1 MKETAKI
8 KKEIIFDIENREYIA
23 NKHVMRCFTIAMCV
37 YLIAFLLNAFDI
49 FIIDK
54 EVMKAGFVPSVITYL
69 IVLFVTKRV
78 SLANSKMKYFIL
90 FSTILVFTFIGIT
103 ITYHVVMIALLPIS
117 YATLYSSK
125 KVMRYVYGSTVLST
139 IVIVYGGYYFGLCD
153 ANMALLTADRL
164 ENYIVDGA
172 FILTTLNENPAFTLL
187 LFFVIP
193 RCLIQFAFMAAY
205 NSILRIVEESLKKA
219 AHVAQMESLEIQ
231 KAEMEKEKAEAANKA
246 KSAFLSSMSHEIRT
260 PMNAIVGMTE
270 VLLRGE
276 HSKETVEYLNNIKVS
291 GDALLTII
299 NDILDFSKIES
310 GKMDIIKAEYE
321 PMSAY
326 HDLSMIF
333 LNRIGDKPV
342 ELIYDIDANMPSK
355 LYGDMQR
362 IRQIIINLMNNAI
375 KFTDKGFV
383 KLTVK
388 VNQIDENMAEV
399 SYYVE
404 DSGQGIKSEDM
415 DKLFR
420 VYQQVDKEKN
430 RYKEGTGL
438 GLTISKQLVEMMG
451 GTIGVKSEYGKGSTF
466 YFTVPQEIR
475 CKDKATDVKADKKSV
490 VVSEKLVNP
499 LIKEQFEYLV
509 NTFGLQT
516 VPFGEVYE
524 GSEKADFVFTD
535 DVAML
540 TEELCKRMED
550 YNCKVCVVQN
560 PMYNDWTDKKVAL
573 INKPLYSLNFCQII
587 NGDTVLVESE
597 KDVFRFVAPEAS
609 ILIVDDNEMNIKVA
623 KALLEP
629 LQMHID
635 TAENGRQALEKIG
648 NKKYDMVFMDHMM
661 PVMDGVEATKAV
673 RRKDESYYKNL
684 PIVALSANATVEA
697 RELFQKNGFVDFVA
711 KPIKIKEICGCIRKW
726 LPKEYIVTL
735 SGEEDTDLEMTQ
747 NDIAD
752 IPGISMKEGIENS
765 GSKELFL
772 SLLADFYKLID
783 QKSVKVEKCLADG
796 LLREYTIEVHA
807 LKSTARMIGALEL
820 SEKFYQLEKL
830 GNVEDQITLE
840 KLTPD
845 VLSLYR
851 SFKSLLE
858 PFAKSM
864 EQEKDTVP
872 TGEMIKTLNQLRD
885 AIDGFDLDE
894 ADNAMHKLEG
904 YAFPENCRTKVEQ
917 LSAFVADV
925 AMEDVMRL
933 TEELIQQLQQ

>member
-1 MKETAKI
+1 MKKTANI
-8 KKEIIFDIENREYIA
+8 KNEIMNDIRNREYVA
-23 NKHVMRCFTIAMCV
+23 NMHVMRCFSIAMCV
-37 YLIAFLLNAFDI
+37 YFIAFLLNAFDI
-49 FIIDK
+49 FIINKDI
-54 EVMKAGFVPSVITYL
+54 MKLGFIPSVIIYL
-69 IVLFVTKRV
+69 IVVFVTKRV

-90 FSTILVFTFIGIT
+90 FSTILVFTFIGVT

-117 YATLYSSK
+117 YATLYPSK
-125 KVMRYVYGSTVLST
+125 KVMRYVYGLTVLST
-139 IVIVYGGYYFGLCD
+139 IVIVYGGYYLGLCD
-153 ANMALLTADRL
+153 ANMALLTTERL
-164 ENYIVDGA
+164 ENYIVDGT
-172 FILTTLNENPAFTLL
+172 FILNTLNESPAFTLL

-205 NSILRIVEESLKKA
+205 NSIFRIVEESLKKA

-246 KSAFLSSMSHEIRT
+246 KSDFLSSMSHEIRT

-270 VLLRGE
+270 VLLRGD

-310 GKMDIIKAEYE
+310 GKMDIIQDEYE

-342 ELIYDIDANMPSK
+342 ELIYDIDVNMPSK

-388 VNQIDENMAEV
+388 ANRIGENMAEI

-404 DSGQGIKSEDM
+404 DSGQGIKEEDM
-415 DKLFR
+415 NKLFR

-430 RYKEGTGL
+430 HYKEGTGL

-475 CKDKATDVKADKKSV
+475 CEDKATDVKADKKKSV
-490 VVSEKLVNP
+490 VVSEKMINP

-509 NTFGLQT
+509 DTFGLQK

-524 GSEKADFVFTD
+524 GREKADFVFTD

-540 TEELCKRMED
+540 TEELCNRMEG
-550 YNCKVCVVQN
+550 YNCKLCVVQN
-560 PMYNDWTDKKVAL
+560 PMYNDWTDKQVTL

-587 NGDTVLVESE
+587 NGDTVMVESE
-597 KDVFRFVAPEAS
+597 KDVLRFIAPEAN

-623 KALLEP
+623 KSLLEP
-629 LQMHID
+629 LQMKID
-635 TAENGRQALEKIG
+635 TAANGRQALDKIT
-648 NKKYDMVFMDHMM
+648 NKKYDIVFMDHMM
-661 PVMDGVEATKAV
+661 PVMDGVEATKAI
-673 RRKDESYYKNL
+673 RKMEDSYYKTL
-684 PIVALSANATVEA
+684 PVVALSANATVEA
-697 RELFQKNGFVDFVA
+697 RELFQENGFVDFVA
-711 KPIKIKEICGCIRKW
+711 KPIKMKELCGCIRRW
-726 LPKEYIVTL
+726 LPKEHVINV
-735 SGEEDTDLEMTQ
+735 SEVESADSEMTHSE
-747 NDIAD
+747 ITD
-752 IPGISMKEGIENS
+752 IPGISIEEGIENS

-772 SLLADFYKLID
+772 SLLSDFYKLID
-783 QKSVKVEKCLADG
+783 QKSIKVEKCLADG

-820 SEKFYQLEKL
+820 SEKFYQLEQL
-830 GNVEDQITLE
+830 GNAEDQDTLE

-851 SFKSLLE
+851 SFKPLLE

-864 EQEKDTVP
+864 EQEKDVVST
-872 TGEMIKTLNQLRD
+872 EKMIETLNQLRD
-885 AIDGFDLDE
+885 AIDSFDLDE
-894 ADNAMHKLEG
+894 ADNAMHKLES
-904 YAFPENCRTKVEQ
+904 YAFPEEYRARVEQ

-925 AMEDVMRL
+925 AMEDVMKL
-933 TEELIQQLQQ
+933 TEELIQQLQ

>member
-1 MKETAKI
+1 
-8 KKEIIFDIENREYIA
+8 
-23 NKHVMRCFTIAMCV
+23 
-37 YLIAFLLNAFDI
+37 
-49 FIIDK
+49 
-54 EVMKAGFVPSVITYL
+54 
-69 IVLFVTKRV
+69 
-78 SLANSKMKYFIL
+78 
-90 FSTILVFTFIGIT
+90 
-103 ITYHVVMIALLPIS
+103 
-117 YATLYSSK
+117 
-125 KVMRYVYGSTVLST
+125 
-139 IVIVYGGYYFGLCD
+139 
-153 ANMALLTADRL
+153 
-164 ENYIVDGA
+164 
-172 FILTTLNENPAFTLL
+172 
-187 LFFVIP
+187 
-193 RCLIQFAFMAAY
+193 
-205 NSILRIVEESLKKA
+205 
-219 AHVAQMESLEIQ
+219 
-231 KAEMEKEKAEAANKA
+231 
-246 KSAFLSSMSHEIRT
+246 
-260 PMNAIVGMTE
+260 
-270 VLLRGE
+270 
-276 HSKETVEYLNNIKVS
+276 
-291 GDALLTII
+291 
-299 NDILDFSKIES
+299 
-310 GKMDIIKAEYE
+310 
-321 PMSAY
+321 
-326 HDLSMIF
+326 
-333 LNRIGDKPV
+333 
-342 ELIYDIDANMPSK
+342 MPSR

-375 KFTDKGFV
+375 KFTDEGFV
-383 KLTVK
+383 KLAVR
-388 VNQIDENMAEV
+388 VNQIDGNMAEV

-404 DSGQGIKSEDM
+404 DSGQGIKPEDM

-475 CKDKATDVKADKKSV
+475 CKDKATDVKADKKKSV

-516 VPFGEVYE
+516 VPFGDVYE
-524 GSEKADFVFTD
+524 GKEKADFVFTD

-540 TEELCKRMED
+540 TEELCKRMKG
-550 YNCKVCVVQN
+550 YNCKLCVVQN
-560 PMYNDWTDKKVAL
+560 PMYNDWTGKKVAL

-597 KDVFRFVAPEAS
+597 KDVLRFVAPEAN

-635 TAENGRQALEKIG
+635 TAENGRQALEKIVS
-648 NKKYDMVFMDHMM
+648 KKYDMVFMDHMM

-735 SGEEDTDLEMTQ
+735 SGEEAVELEATQ

-752 IPGISMKEGIENS
+752 IPGINMKEGIENS

-772 SLLADFYKLID
+772 SLLVDFYKLID
-783 QKSVKVEKCLADG
+783 QKAVKVEKCLADG

-830 GNVEDQITLE
+830 GNAEDQITLE

-872 TGEMIKTLNQLRD
+872 TEEMIKTLNQLRD